1 MVVQMKKCW
10 LEDKFDAIVECIII
24 KLLNIP

>member
-10 LEDKFDAIVECIII
+10 LEDKFDAIVEWIII
-24 KLLNIP
+24 KLLDMP